1 MNISMGNIK
10 QIDIKNRTYYFF
22 NGIINIGDFDSNFQ
36 KVDKKSFKNI
46 DISYNGYI
54 TIKGISNYNS
64 IDSVNPLYF
73 VIDEVF
79 GYTDQKME
87 IKT

>member
-1 MNISMGNIK
+1 MGSIK
-10 QIDIKNRTYYFF
+10 QIGIKNRTYYFF
-22 NGIINIGDFDSNFQ
+22 NDMINIGDFDSNFQ
-36 KVDKKSFKNI
+36 KADKKSFKNI

-54 TIKGISNYNS
+54 TIKGVSDYNS
-64 IDSVNPLYF
+64 IESVNPLYF

-79 GYTDQKME
+79 GYTDLKME

>member
-1 MNISMGNIK
+1 MGNIK
-10 QIDIKNRTYYFF
+10 QIGIKNRTYYFF
-22 NGIINIGDFDSNFQ
+22 NDMINIGDFDSNFQ
-36 KVDKKSFKNI
+36 KADKKSLKKI

-54 TIKGISNYNS
+54 TIKGISDYNS
-64 IDSVNPLYF
+64 IESVNPLYF

-79 GYTDQKME
+79 GYTDLKME